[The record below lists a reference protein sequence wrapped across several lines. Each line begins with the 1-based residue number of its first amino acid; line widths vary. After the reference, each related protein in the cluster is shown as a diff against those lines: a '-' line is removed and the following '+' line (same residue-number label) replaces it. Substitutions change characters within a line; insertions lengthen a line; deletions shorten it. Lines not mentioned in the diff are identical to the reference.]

1 MAVEPTVLSEP
12 DPEEADSLVSSNDPD
27 DMQNEQTWPTEE
39 EMQDDPSREP
49 AEGTQLPDA
58 APGTTPRV
66 VRRVPKGTS
75 EYQAA
80 WIIEEDDKEDAGIGE
95 GDEGA
100 QNGNAEELVEVP
112 VPDNLEDE
120 MEVEAQGGKDVEFQD
135 LEEEEEN
142 RQSVGLPFR
151 SSFLTQSKG
160 WRVGA
165 DGSEKNETTESFLM
179 RSIHP
184 KTPRR
189 GSGFNGTVGCDPSAL
204 ARGIPTRTC
213 REIMREY
220 SSSRISSG
228 LNVRF
233 ADARKKKAAQYRSVH
248 HVQTGRPAWIPD
260 IALSIRLGPG

>member
-1 MAVEPTVLSEP
+1 MAVEPIVLSEP

-39 EMQDDPSREP
+39 EMQDDSSRGF

-80 WIIEEDDKEDAGIGE
+80 WIIDEDDEEDAGIGE
-95 GDEGA
+95 GDDGA

-112 VPDNLEDE
+112 DDLEDE
-120 MEVEAQGGKDVEFQD
+120 IEAQSGKDVEFQD

-142 RQSVGLPFR
+142 RQSVGSPLR

-160 WRVGA
+160 
-165 DGSEKNETTESFLM
+165 
-179 RSIHP
+179 
-184 KTPRR
+184 
-189 GSGFNGTVGCDPSAL
+189 
-204 ARGIPTRTC
+204 
-213 REIMREY
+213 
-220 SSSRISSG
+220 
-228 LNVRF
+228 
-233 ADARKKKAAQYRSVH
+233 
-248 HVQTGRPAWIPD
+248 
-260 IALSIRLGPG
+260 